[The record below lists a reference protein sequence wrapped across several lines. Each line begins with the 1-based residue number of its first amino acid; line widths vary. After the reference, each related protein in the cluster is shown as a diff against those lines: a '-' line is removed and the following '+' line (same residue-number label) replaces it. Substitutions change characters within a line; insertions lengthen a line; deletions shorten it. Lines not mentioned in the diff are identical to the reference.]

1 MAVYVN
7 TKNMSKKTQA
17 WICIIFGLIVGTVFT
32 FGMQYWNSPI
42 TKDEA
47 RYSEAIFS
55 FYKEIRK
62 DGNVNEMIL
71 YFENHDELTID
82 NTCCSQEVVDKI
94 RSLKEGAIVK
104 IYYHPNSNKIMEMT
118 CNSNIIL
125 QFDDSASKLSRDRQ
139 GFTVLGIFMYFVT
152 AYGITM
158 LIRER
163 KHSSEKYHGG

>member
-62 DGNVNEMIL
+62 DGNVNEMI
-71 YFENHDELTID
+71 YI
-82 NTCCSQEVVDKI
+82 
-94 RSLKEGAIVK
+94 LK
-104 IYYHPNSNKIMEMT
+104 
-118 CNSNIIL
+118 
-125 QFDDSASKLSRDRQ
+125 
-139 GFTVLGIFMYFVT
+139 
-152 AYGITM
+152 ITM
-158 LIRER
+158 N
-163 KHSSEKYHGG
+163 

>member
-17 WICIIFGLIVGTVFT
+17 WICIIIGLIVGTVFT
-32 FGMQYWNSPI
+32 FGIQYWNSPI

-47 RYSEAIFS
+47 TYTEAIFS
-55 FYKEIRK
+55 SYKERYK

-104 IYYHPNSNKIMEMT
+104 IYYHPNSNKIMEMI
-118 CNSNIIL
+118 CGGKVIV
-125 QFDDSASKLSRDRQ
+125 QFETASSRLAFDRQ
-139 GFTVLGIFMYFVT
+139 AFTILGVFMYLCAAFGV
-152 AYGITM
+152 IM
-158 LIRER
+158 LIRE
-163 KHSSEKYHGG
+163 KHS